1 MEIEERVKH
10 YWTVRSHDFGA
21 IRKNELEGGMGR
33 RWLEEL
39 GQWLPK
45 GKTLDILDVGTG
57 TGFFAI
63 LLAGMGHRVTGI
75 DLTPA
80 MLEEGRAQAAQAG
93 LSIDFRQ
100 MDAQEPDFPEGSFD
114 VVLSRNLTWTLPDP
128 EKAYSQW
135 LRVLRRGGLLLN
147 FDADYAANVRSES
160 TQNCSVSPDSPYGH
174 VGMTRELVE
183 ENNAIT
189 LALDIGKRRPDWDAG
204 VLQKLGA
211 VECTTDTA
219 LGRRILGELDLEH
232 APMFL
237 VRAQKA

>member
-21 IRKNELEGGMGR
+21 IRKNELEGDMGR

-39 GQWLPK
+39 DQWLPK

-147 FDADYAANVRSES
+147 FDADYGHDSCNKNISEL
-160 TQNCSVSPDSPYGH
+160 PP
-174 VGMTRELVE
+174 
-183 ENNAIT
+183 
-189 LALDIGKRRPDWDAG
+189 
-204 VLQKLGA
+204 
-211 VECTTDTA
+211 
-219 LGRRILGELDLEH
+219 EH
-232 APMFL
+232 AHCPMPKDMLQECEAIKSQLTISSKTRPSWDMELLSSLGYKEISADTNISTRIYKDHNEFFNPTPMFL
-237 VRAQKA
+237 IRALKP